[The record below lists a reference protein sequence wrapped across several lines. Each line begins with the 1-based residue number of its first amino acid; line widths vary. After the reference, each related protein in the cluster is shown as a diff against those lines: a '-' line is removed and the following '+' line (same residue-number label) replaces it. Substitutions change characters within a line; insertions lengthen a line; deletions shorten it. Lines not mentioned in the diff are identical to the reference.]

1 MTPRRWRRIEEVVGA
16 ALATPAP
23 ERPAFLDSA
32 CGGDA
37 EMRAEVEGLLANG
50 DAASSPIPAGGVLNS
65 AGELAAGD
73 TVTHYRIEAKLG
85 EGGMGVVYKAKD
97 MRLGRSVALK
107 FIKAQF
113 SRRWERDARVL
124 GDRDE
129 ARKRL
134 WHEARSLARSSHPY
148 VCQVFDADEDGE
160 TLFLV
165 LELLE
170 GQSLAGR
177 LATGPLTASEALQ
190 IARQVLAALDA
201 LHGLGIVHRDLKPS
215 NVFLTPHGVKL
226 LDFGLARSTGDSL
239 SASVSVVQTVT
250 DFTVPGTI
258 LGTPHYMSPEQA
270 SGAMAGRAADI
281 FATGCIL
288 YEMLSGKRP
297 FDGDSIVDILYKVMH
312 EEPPTLGGSQEVEA
326 FSAVIRRALSKRPQ
340 DRYASAIEMVEALNA
355 ATMSAGTNA
364 ASQARTAT
372 RLIVL
377 PFRMLQKDE
386 ETEFLAYSLPDAI
399 SNSLSGLDTLTVRA
413 TMVALRFEGQS
424 ADPKKIAV
432 EADVDT
438 ILAGSLMRVGTELRL
453 SCQLMAPP
461 SGTLIWSDVLHASM
475 NDLFQV
481 QDGLANQIVQSLMLP
496 LTERE
501 RRIMRHDVP
510 RSAKAYE
517 YYLRANQLSVHR
529 SLDNMRLARGLYVQC
544 LEEDPDYAPAWARLG
559 RVDRFL
565 EKFVNAA
572 EAKLNLADEEFRRA
586 FSLNP
591 NLTLAHNLYTPIECD
606 QGRAQQAMVRL
617 LDRARFRRHDP
628 DLFAGLVQACRYCDE
643 LRASVAAHHCARR
656 LDPYVVTSVEHTYF
670 VLGEYQKTV
679 DFYDTKAGY
688 YLDAAALA
696 AMDRNEEVLER
707 LLQRE
712 GPGGTAGAVG
722 AAMNSLKAYLQG
734 DFTGC
739 RRALPELEALTRL
752 DPESLFYMARHLA
765 RINERERAIATLSK
779 AIDCG
784 FLCASSL
791 ARDPW
796 LASLRQAPAFGEL
809 AQSADRRRLEVHAA
823 FLGAG
828 GDQLLSSA

>member
-1 MTPRRWRRIEEVVGA
+1 M
-16 ALATPAP
+16 
-23 ERPAFLDSA
+23 
-32 CGGDA
+32 
-37 EMRAEVEGLLANG
+37 
-50 DAASSPIPAGGVLNS
+50 GVTMPQTI
-65 AGELAAGD
+65 G
-73 TVTHYRIEAKLG
+73 HYRIVRKIG
-85 EGGMGVVYKAKD
+85 EGGMGVVYEAWD
-97 MRLGRSVALK
+97 ERLERAVALK
-107 FIKAQF
+107 TIRGVSEKEE
-113 SRRWERDARVL
+113 SRR
-124 GDRDE
+124 
-129 ARKRL
+129 RL
-134 WHEARSLARSSHPY
+134 WHEARSLARVSHPN

-160 TLFLV
+160 TPFLV
-165 LELLE
+165 LELRE
-170 GQSLAGR
+170 GKSLAGP
-177 LATGPLTASEALQ
+177 LAPGPPATSEPVQ
-190 IARQVLAALDA
+190 IARQVLAALSA

-215 NVFLTPHGVKL
+215 NVFLTAHGVKL
-226 LDFGLARSTGDSL
+226 LDFGLARSTGISL
-239 SASVSVVQTVT
+239 PAGGECAPTVT
-250 DFTVPGTI
+250 NLTAPGVI

-270 SGAMAGRAADI
+270 SGAVAGPATDI
-281 FATGCIL
+281 FAAGSIL
-288 YEMLSGKRP
+288 YEMLAGKRP
-297 FDGDSIVDILYKVMH
+297 FDGDSLVDVLYQVMH
-312 EEPPTLGGSQEVEA
+312 HEPPALGGSREIEA
-326 FSAVIRRALSKRPQ
+326 PNGGIRRALAKRPQ
-340 DRYASAIEMVEALNA
+340 DRFASAVEMVEALDA
-355 ATMSAGTNA
+355 ATTPAGASAVSPT
-364 ASQARTAT
+364 RTAT

-377 PFRMLQKDE
+377 PFRVLRKDE

-399 SNSLSGLDTLTVRA
+399 SSSLSGLDSLTVRSTLA
-413 TMVALRFEGQS
+413 ALRFEGQA
-424 ADPKKIAV
+424 ADPKKIAA
-432 EADVDT
+432 EADVDA
-438 ILAGSLMRVGTELRL
+438 ILTGSLMRVGAQLRL
-453 SCQLMAPP
+453 SCQLLAAP
-461 SGTLIWSDVLHASM
+461 SGTLIWSDTLHASM

-501 RRIMRHDVP
+501 RRILRHDVP

-517 YYLRANQLSVHR
+517 YYLRANQISVHR
-529 SLDNMRLARGLYVQC
+529 SMDNMRLARDLYLQC

-559 RVDRFL
+559 RVHRFI
-565 EKFVNAA
+565 EKFGEETEEN
-572 EAKLNLADEEFRRA
+572 LHLADEEFRRA

-591 NLTLAHNLYTPIECD
+591 DLALAHNLYTPIECD

-617 LDRARFRRHDP
+617 LERARFGRHHP

-643 LRASVAAHHCARR
+643 LKASVAAHHCARR

-696 AMDRNEEVLER
+696 AMDRNEEALER

-809 AQSADRRRLEVHAA
+809 AQKAERRRLEIHAA
-823 FLGAG
+823 FLDAG
-828 GDQLLSSA
+828 GEQVLGGA